1 MNLSIFNKIKSPLAY
16 KMLIT
21 ILVSSTIITILI
33 ITIQLIFEYKS
44 DISMIEKR
52 LSQIESSYSQ
62 SLALSVWNFNKPQYE
77 ILLDGILNIKDI
89 IYVNITTPKG
99 DIIISKGNYQK
110 YKIITKNILLQ
121 TNDFGEM
128 VKSGRL
134 TVVASLDRVY
144 NHLFNRVLIILITQ
158 SIKTLLISFIILF
171 IFSRLITRHL
181 NQLSSYAKDIE
192 FNSNNKLIL
201 DRELSSSNDELD
213 FIVLALNNMK
223 VKIRND
229 YTTIYELN
237 SNLEKKVEKRTIELN
252 KEKKKAEEATKSKSK
267 FLSNMSHEIR
277 TPMNGIIG
285 MTHLALQTNLDSK
298 QKKYLENID
307 NSAKN
312 LLAIINDILDFSK
325 IEAGKLNIEK
335 IDFDMK
341 ELFANIKSM
350 IDIKVDEKDLE
361 FNINYNCSYKNI
373 CIGDP
378 LRISQILIN
387 LIGNA
392 IKFTKFGKVEL
403 DVSRQNDNKVKFIV
417 SDTGIGLTQKQILKL
432 FQNFT
437 QTEKSIA
444 REYGGTGLGL
454 SISKQLVE
462 LMNGKIWCESELG
475 VGSKF
480 IFEIEL
486 PKGDESKIIKNKKI
500 DLNQINT
507 LKGSNILLTEDNK
520 INQEIILGLL
530 ENSGINI
537 DIANNGV
544 EAIELMKLNQDKYE
558 LIFMDLQMP
567 IMGGIEATKIIRELN
582 QNIPIIALSANVMKE
597 DIDKTKEA
605 GMNEHLTKPIEIE
618 KLYKTLLKY
627 ISKKVKISKENKEI
641 KEDIIIPKFIHIDTK
656 IGLSHMNNNHKLYIK
671 ILNNFY
677 MDNKNLKLD
686 NLNDEEFK
694 ITLHTIKGLSAN
706 IGAVSLN
713 KVVKELEEK
722 QNKDLL
728 VQFHN
733 TLEEVLDELKDLRK
747 TNKKEDS
754 NLLEIDDNEVQ
765 KLFIKLKEAL
775 LSKRPKRYKAVIQ
788 EIEEYELDIKEEEL
802 LNQIKVLSKRYKIE
816 DAITLMKGIKLDG

>member
-788 EIEEYELDIKEEEL
+788 EIEEYKLDIKEEEL

>member
-341 ELFANIKSM
+341 ELFTNIKSM

-361 FNINYNCSYKNI
+361 FNINYNYSYKNI

-754 NLLEIDDNEVQ
+754 NLLEIDDNKVQ
-765 KLFIKLKEAL
+765 KLFLKLKEAL

-816 DAITLMKGIKLDG
+816 DAIALMKGIKLDG